1 MQKYLVATLMA
12 LFFGWPHVSQGG
24 ALTLPQ
30 ALELAERHSPMLRAA
45 TSQARGAVAGLDTAR
60 AFPNPELEYGS
71 GNSRLLP
78 PTALNG
84 QNRLVAVS
92 QPLEWPGVR
101 SARAQAAEAGI
112 RSGASLLDEARINL
126 HAQVKLG
133 YSEVLRRDEEA
144 QLAEQGRALLDQI
157 RNRVKLR
164 VDVGEAPRYELV
176 KSEAEVLAAE
186 NIVHGATVQIQQ
198 ARDRLRAVIGAELP
212 PGFEVEPATLSE
224 KELPPL
230 ENLRQE
236 VLERQP
242 LLRAAHAETERAEA
256 RLEQE
261 RALRLPQ
268 PTLKWS
274 AEQHPDVRLW
284 RMGVAMPLP
293 LWDRRAGPVG
303 EAQAALERAR
313 ADEDRIRLNLLA
325 ELDQAHG
332 RYRIA
337 RSQLHTFENGL
348 MRDAENA
355 LKVAEAAYRFGERG
369 ILDYLDAQRVFRTT
383 RLDHL
388 TARYELQAALIDI
401 ERLRAVLLTGE
412 TR

>member
-1 MQKYLVATLMA
+1 
-12 LFFGWPHVSQGG
+12 
-24 ALTLPQ
+24 
-30 ALELAERHSPMLRAA
+30 
-45 TSQARGAVAGLDTAR
+45 
-60 AFPNPELEYGS
+60 
-71 GNSRLLP
+71 
-78 PTALNG
+78 
-84 QNRLVAVS
+84 
-92 QPLEWPGVR
+92 
-101 SARAQAAEAGI
+101 
-112 RSGASLLDEARINL
+112 
-126 HAQVKLG
+126 
-133 YSEVLRRDEEA
+133 
-144 QLAEQGRALLDQI
+144 
-157 RNRVKLR
+157 
-164 VDVGEAPRYELV
+164 
-176 KSEAEVLAAE
+176 
-186 NIVHGATVQIQQ
+186 
-198 ARDRLRAVIGAELP
+198 
-212 PGFEVEPATLSE
+212 
-224 KELPPL
+224 
-230 ENLRQE
+230 